1 MTRQSKYKTQEEKK
15 KANSDAAKKW
25 YYANKDSEEFK
36 KKRNEYH
43 KKYYNN
49 LNQVKREALKAY
61 NSDYAFYIKNIK
73 TGKFELKIART
84 KEQLKELN
92 NKLNK
97 MEERFIYLK
106 NKFVR
111 LETKNESNQ

>member
-1 MTRQSKYKTQEEKK
+1 MKAKSKYNTIEEKK
-15 KANSDAAKKW
+15 QANRDAAKKW
-25 YYANKDSEEFK
+25 YYAHKDSEEFK

-49 LNQVKREALKAY
+49 LDQVKKEALKAY
-61 NSDYAFYIKNIK
+61 ISDYVFYIKNIK

-84 KEQLKELN
+84 KDQLKELT

-111 LETKNESNQ
+111 LETKNESNE